1 MKKLDNLKK
10 TFQRLSL
17 TILILG
23 ALVATSKGQPVGAR
37 MTNPIV
43 IGSYGTGTFTYSDAK
58 SNATGNGYLNDI
70 GQPSHDIFYR
80 FTISNSAQVS
90 ISLCGAG
97 FDTYLHL
104 LDVNGGT
111 LYVNDDNG
119 PLCSGVA
126 SSIQHV
132 IPAGTYYIVTEG
144 YGSSSGTL
152 PLSVSLVVQAPLT
165 LSSRNFVR
173 EWTATSP
180 QTNPNS
186 LLTGSLR
193 EVKMSTQYF
202 DGLGRP
208 EQKVIK
214 QGSLNTP
221 TGQALDLVSTID
233 YDDYGRDAR
242 KNLPFASSTSGTYG
256 APADGE
262 YKTNGV
268 NEQRTAFFAS
278 QLSGQNESYLYAQ
291 SVFEPSPLNRLS
303 EEFAPG
309 VNWGGTIVNALEAGR
324 RSLKSKY
331 FINTNTDQVRV
342 WNISSGA
349 FGTFAD
355 YNATTTYLPGQ
366 LYKSITQDEQNG
378 QVIEFKDKKGRV
390 ILKKVQLTATPDN
403 GSGSDHTGW
412 LCTYYIYDDN
422 DQLRCVVQPK
432 AVEALVQSGWTLT
445 ATQLDQLCFRY
456 EYDSRDR
463 MIMKK
468 VPGAGAVY
476 MVYDRRDR
484 IVMTQDANLRL
495 QDKWLVTLY
504 DYLNRPIQSGLMINS
519 YYGRSFTQHM
529 SSAMSPTSQFADY
542 PFNVSG
548 LPSASY
554 WETLTKTGYDDYTA
568 LPGASG
574 LAASIDLTNVT
585 TGYGFYSS
593 YNTAPDY
600 AEAIPASPSTMT
612 KGMVTWTEIKVLE
625 TSTSTYSLN
634 LYDDKG
640 RIVQVKTKNHT
651 GGADVSTTQYNWAG
665 QPLVSSTRQVKSGAL
680 NETHTLVTKISFD
693 DLNRVT
699 KLDKAVAASTVNGG
713 NLSSFKTIARSEY
726 DALGQLRTKKLA
738 PNSSNIG
745 SLETLTFDYNI
756 RGWMLG
762 MNRDYA
768 KDLTSSNFFGFDLG
782 YDKTANNLIGSQSYA
797 RAQFN
802 GNIAGTVWKSRGDG
816 EKRRY
821 DFDYDAANRLLKAD
835 FTQYTGG
842 SFNQAAGINY
852 NMKMGDG
859 VSPSLAY
866 DANGNILQMQQWGLK
881 GVSGSQ
887 AIDNL
892 SYGYSLTSNRLMRVT
907 DAMNDPNFKLGDFK
921 DGVNGGDDYSYD
933 QNGNLVS
940 DENKS
945 ISGIAYNYLNL
956 PKTITVNGK
965 GTISYTYD
973 AAGSKLKKL
982 TTENN
987 ASVTHAG
994 TNYTGVTI
1002 TTTTIYLGAAVFE
1015 SKTYSNTTLN
1025 TALGYQE
1032 KLQFLSHEE
1041 GRMRIRTTDN
1051 SWQFDYFLKDHLG
1064 NIRSVISEEVR
1075 SDAYPAAT
1083 MEPATIGNESI
1094 FYGNLPNTQFTK
1106 PSWFSDPVYASNT
1119 RVARIRNTSTAEKI
1133 GPNVVLKVMAGDA
1146 YNIRVASGWKSTS
1159 SAINSSPNV
1168 LSEVL
1173 RIMTTGVAGLS
1184 GGKTDAF
1191 SLQSPSSGLPG
1202 GISSFLTSQTTTGAR
1217 PKAYINWILLDEQF
1231 KYYSGGFEQVGASGT
1246 TTIHTRS
1253 NLTITKNGYLYIYTS
1268 NEASNID
1275 VFFDNL
1281 QVTHIRGP
1289 LLEETHYYPFG
1300 LTMAGISSKAAN
1312 KLDNKYEYNGKEKQ
1326 EKEFSDGSGLE
1337 WYDYGARMYDAQI
1350 GRFFTQDRFADKYFA
1365 LSPYQYA
1372 ANNPISNIDV
1382 NGDSIWVQVMMNA
1395 ETREMQNHYYG
1406 QVDGKWGLV
1415 GSDGKLYSGS
1425 NEFAGQ
1431 ITGALN
1437 ELRTGGDF
1445 GAKFVGD
1452 LATGSDNIE
1461 IRSHTGNNVTD
1472 GSTLYV
1478 NPGADQS
1485 APTEKGSQKLPFSIT
1500 LGHEMAHGL
1509 ANAQGVAFK
1518 DWVTL
1523 PTEGG
1528 DRTLSQSE
1536 IYATHVEN
1544 NLRGERGMPLRTH
1557 YSQDGDGNPMSETR
1571 ILDSKARSLYYP
1583 SGNTSPG
1590 GSSYPKQVPSDNRYL
1605 YRKPK

>member
-1 MKKLDNLKK
+1 MKKLDNLK
-10 TFQRLSL
+10 TTLQRACL

-23 ALVATSKGQPVGAR
+23 ALVATSQGQPVGAR

-43 IGSYGTGTFTYSDAK
+43 MGSYGTGSFTYNDSK

-97 FDTYLHL
+97 FDTFLHL
-104 LDVNGGT
+104 LDANGGT
-111 LYVNDDNG
+111 VTVNDDNG
-119 PLCSGVA
+119 PLCSGLA

-144 YGSSSGTL
+144 YGSSSGIL
-152 PLSVSLVVQAPLT
+152 PLSVTLVVQAPVV
-165 LSSRNFVR
+165 LSTRNFVR

-193 EVKMSTQYF
+193 EAKMSTQYF

-208 EQKVIK
+208 DQKVIK
-214 QGSLNTP
+214 QGSLNTT
-221 TGQALDLVSTID
+221 TGQALDLVSTVD
-233 YDDYGRDAR
+233 YDDYGRDFK
-242 KNLPFASSTSGTYG
+242 KNLPFASTTTGTYG
-256 APADGE
+256 SPADGE
-262 YKTNGV
+262 YKSNGI
-268 NEQRTAFFAS
+268 NEQRTAFFAN
-278 QLSGQNESYLYAQ
+278 QLSGQNESYLYSQ
-291 SVFEPSPLNRLS
+291 TMFEASPLNRVS

-309 VNWGGTIVNALEAGR
+309 SNWGGTIINSLEENR

-331 FINTNTDQVRV
+331 FINTNADQVRI

-349 FGTFAD
+349 VGTFAD
-355 YNATTTYLPGQ
+355 YTAASTYLPGQ

-390 ILKKVQLTATPDN
+390 VLKKVQLTAGSDN
-403 GSGSDHTGW
+403 GQGQDHSGW

-422 DQLRCVVQPK
+422 DQLRCVIQPK
-432 AVEALVQSGWTLT
+432 AVEFLAQNNWALNPTV
-445 ATQLDQLCFRY
+445 LDQLCFRY

-468 VPGAGAVY
+468 VPGAGEVY

-484 IVMTQDANLRL
+484 LVMTQDANLRL

-504 DYLNRPIQSGLMINS
+504 DFLNRPIQSGLMANS
-519 YYGRSFTQHM
+519 YYGRSFVQHM
-529 SSAMSPTSQFADY
+529 SAAMTPASPFADY
-542 PFNVSG
+542 PFSTSA
-548 LPSASY
+548 LPSGSF
-554 WETLTKTGYDDYTA
+554 WETLTKTGYDDYTT

-574 LAASIDLTNVT
+574 LTASIDLTNVT

-600 AEAIPASPSTMT
+600 AEAVPASPSTMT
-612 KGMVTWTEIKVLE
+612 KGMVTWTETKVLE

-651 GGADVSTTQYNWAG
+651 GGADVATTQYNWSG
-665 QPLVSSTRQVKSGAL
+665 QALVSSTRQVKSGTTV
-680 NETHTLVTKISFD
+680 ETHTLVTKASYD
-693 DLNRVT
+693 DLNRVV
-699 KLDKAVAASTVNGG
+699 KLDKAVAASTVNSG

-738 PNSSNIG
+738 PNSSNTS

-768 KDLTSSNFFGFDLG
+768 RDLTNSNFFGFDLG
-782 YDKTANNLIGSQSYA
+782 YDKIANNLIGGQSYT
-797 RAQFN
+797 RAQLN
-802 GNIAGTVWKSRGDG
+802 GNIAGMVWKSRGDG

-821 DFDYDAANRLLKAD
+821 DFDYDKANRLLKAD

-842 SFNQAAGINY
+842 VFNQAAGINY
-852 NMKMGDG
+852 DMKMGDG

-892 SYGYSLTSNRLMRVT
+892 SYAYSLTSNRLMRVT

-933 QNGNLVS
+933 QNGNLIS

-945 ISGIAYNYLNL
+945 ISSISYNHLNL
-956 PKTITVNGK
+956 PKSISVNGK

-973 AAGSKLKKL
+973 AAGSKLRKL

-987 ASVTHAG
+987 ASITHAG
-994 TNYTGVTI
+994 TNYTGVSI

-1051 SWQFDYFLKDHLG
+1051 TWQFDYFLKDHLG
-1064 NIRSVISEEVR
+1064 NIRSVISEEVK
-1075 SDAYPAAT
+1075 SDTYPAAT
-1083 MEPATIGNESI
+1083 MEPSTINNEST
-1094 FYGNLPNTQFTK
+1094 FYGNLTNTQFTK
-1106 PSWFSDPVYASNT
+1106 PSWFSDPVYTSNT

-1146 YNIRVASGWKSTS
+1146 YNIRVASGWSSGS
-1159 SAINSSPNV
+1159 SAVNSSPNV

-1173 RIMTTGVAGLS
+1173 RLLSTGVAGLS

-1191 SLQSPSSGLPG
+1191 SLQSTSSGLPG
-1202 GISSFLTSQTTTGAR
+1202 SITSFLTSQTTTGTR

-1253 NLTITKNGYLYIYTS
+1253 NLTINKNGYLYIYTS

-1300 LTMAGISSKAAN
+1300 LTMAGISSRA
-1312 KLDNKYEYNGKEKQ
+1312 LTGISENKYKYNGKEEQ
-1326 EKEFSDGSGLE
+1326 RREFADGSGLE
-1337 WYDYGARMYDAQI
+1337 WLDYGARMYDATI
-1350 GRFFTQDRFADKYFA
+1350 GRWMVIDPLAEQMRRW
-1365 LSPYQYA
+1365 SPYNYA
-1372 ANNPISNIDV
+1372 FNNPLRFIDPDGMGPNDVLITGNKSQETLQQLQKSVAGQLNISMDDAGRV
-1382 NGDSIWVQVMMNA
+1382 TA
-1395 ETREMQNHYYG
+1395 T
-1406 QVDGKWGLV
+1406 LV
-1415 GSDGKLYSGS
+1415 GNGELTKGASDLLNATTDNSIIVNVSATDNDFISDKSAPLLGAFMGNKISDSDPQKIETFQEINPVALGKMDEI
-1425 NEFAGQ
+1425 NNKPGQ
-1431 ITGALN
+1431 
-1437 ELRTGGDF
+1437 
-1445 GAKFVGD
+1445 
-1452 LATGSDNIE
+1452 
-1461 IRSHTGNNVTD
+1461 
-1472 GSTLYV
+1472 STLHEV
-1478 NPGADQS
+1478 
-1485 APTEKGSQKLPFSIT
+1485 TESY
-1500 LGHEMAHGL
+1500 A
-1509 ANAQGVAFK
+1509 
-1518 DWVTL
+1518 
-1523 PTEGG
+1523 GG
-1528 DRTLSQSE
+1528 RLSQAMGGTAGTAGK
-1536 IYATHVEN
+1536 ATPE
-1544 NLRGERGMPLRTH
+1544 
-1557 YSQDGDGNPMSETR
+1557 DAGNPNSIYRQSHDNVVPQSGKITEHFYNTTGKEIFR
-1571 ILDSKARSLYYP
+1571 GTP
-1583 SGNTSPG
+1583 SFAPVKLQYTTQGKVFHTV
-1590 GSSYPKQVPSDNRYL
+1590 PK
-1605 YRKPK
+1605 